1 MLMFVTLA
9 VYFLVLLTVSRR
21 TARRTDNDTFF
32 RASRQSP
39 WLLVGF
45 GMIGASISGVSFIS
59 VPGWV
64 SSTGMTYLQM
74 CAGFFFGYLVVAFV
88 LLPLYYRLRL
98 TSIYSYLGTR
108 FDDEAPQARSDGEQA
123 KNKTKQA
130 RFTAQRTGA
139 LFFFLSKLTCA
150 AARLYIVVLVLR
162 QFILP
167 QIAEGSP
174 ADLAAFMGLST
185 AILLLIWV
193 YTRRSGI
200 FTIVRTDVLQ
210 TACLLIALVSMIII
224 AASRLGLD
232 FTGTIQLVADSPM
245 TRFFDLD
252 AASRQNFWRQFLSG
266 IFIVIVM
273 TGLDQSMMQK
283 NLTCR
288 TLREAQKN
296 MCAYGLSFLPLNLL
310 LLGFGVLL
318 YALAA
323 QTGHAATLAGDALLP
338 TLVADGTLGTFVI
351 IPFSIGIVAAAFA
364 SADSA
369 LAALTTSACIDLLRV
384 EERGLSAE
392 RQTAIR
398 RRVHVA
404 VCAAFLVCILLF
416 RLLNNTSLI
425 NAIYVIASYTYGPLL
440 GLYAFGL
447 FTRRSVRQRAVLP
460 VCLAAPILC
469 AIVDAGAPHWWGY
482 TFGYE
487 LLMLNGLLTFL
498 GLFAAS
504 RPTTYNATYPTSF
517 TTNPDETTV

>member
-1 MLMFVTLA
+1 MLATL
-9 VYFLVLLTVSRR
+9 VGYFLLLLTVARL

-39 WLLVGF
+39 WFLVGF

-64 SSTGMTYLQM
+64 STTGMTYLQM

-108 FDDEAPQARSDGEQA
+108 FGDTS
-123 KNKTKQA
+123 
-130 RFTAQRTGA
+130 RFSAQRTGA
-139 LFFFLSKLTCA
+139 FFFFLSKLTCA

-162 QFILP
+162 QFLLP
-167 QIAEGSP
+167 NIVAGSS
-174 ADLAAFMGLST
+174 ADLLAFVCLS
-185 AILLLIWV
+185 ALILLLIWV
-193 YTRRSGI
+193 YTHRSGI

-210 TACLLIALVSMIII
+210 TACLLLSLIVMIVI
-224 AASRLGLD
+224 AATRLDLD
-232 FTGTIQLVADSPM
+232 FAGTLRTIADSPM
-245 TRFFDLD
+245 TRFFDWD
-252 AASRQNFWRQFLSG
+252 AGSRQNFWRQFLSG
-266 IFIVIVM
+266 IFIVVVM

-323 QTGHAATLAGDALLP
+323 QTGHPASVTGDALLP

-369 LAALTTSACIDLLRV
+369 LAALTTSACIDLLRL
-384 EERGLSAE
+384 ERRGLSPE
-392 RQTAIR
+392 RQTTIR
-398 RRVHVA
+398 RRVHLGM
-404 VCAAFLVCILLF
+404 CAAFLVCILLF
-416 RLLNNTSLI
+416 RVLNNTSLI

-447 FTRRSVRQRAVLP
+447 FTRRAVRDRAVLP
-460 VCLAAPILC
+460 VCLAAPLLC
-469 AIVDAGAPHWWGY
+469 ALLDALAPRLWGY

-498 GLFAAS
+498 GLLLAS
-504 RPTTYNATYPTSF
+504 RPSRT
-517 TTNPDETTV
+517 